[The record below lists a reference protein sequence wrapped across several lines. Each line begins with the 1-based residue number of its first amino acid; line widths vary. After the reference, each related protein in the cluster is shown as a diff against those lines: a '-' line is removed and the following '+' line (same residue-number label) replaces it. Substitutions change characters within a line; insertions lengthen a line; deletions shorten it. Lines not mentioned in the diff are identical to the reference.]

1 MRLIPDAAEDRSA
14 SQPPVLTVTADA
26 DVAHPRVTVT

>member
-1 MRLIPDAAEDRSA
+1 MRLISDAAEDRGA
-14 SQPPVLTVTADA
+14 SQPPVLAVIADA